1 MLKVSNYLYGTRMA
15 SVAKSEAVLKRMIDL
30 NYDVCYVER
39 SSLCFYPDG
48 LRVPLVDDEYDAFH
62 DLPDYSILEFREG
75 RAYLSHDASSLDN
88 AIFIT
93 NRCNSNCIMCP
104 TSNHVRRQSEIA
116 DIANL
121 LKLCHQIPSDAAH
134 LTITGGEPFLLKDDL
149 FVLLQYLKIHKGNIE
164 YLLLSNGRALG
175 DYNYFTRFK
184 ATVPEHLL
192 IGIPL
197 HGYDAAT
204 HDRITRSS
212 GSINQTYQGLKY
224 LASTCIKVELRI
236 VVSRLNID
244 YIDAIANLVIRELAH
259 VQVVTFIGLEMLG
272 NARLNFDQ
280 VWVDY
285 RSSFEAITGAI
296 DNLIASGINVVIY
309 NYPLCCVPEKYW
321 SICHR
326 SISPEK
332 VRHLDECL
340 TCTKKDYCGGMFMGT
355 YRLMEGKVKAI
366 R

>member
-1 MLKVSNYLYGTRMA
+1 MMKVSNYSYGTRLA
-15 SVAKSEAVLKRMIDL
+15 SVAKSAAVLKQMIDM
-30 NYDVCYVER
+30 NYDVCYVEP
-39 SSLCFYPDG
+39 SSLRFYPDG
-48 LRVPLVDDEYDAFH
+48 LIVPLVDSEYDAFCN
-62 DLPDYSILEFREG
+62 LPDYSILEFREG
-75 RAYLSHDASSLDN
+75 RAYLSHDAGSLDN

-104 TSNHVRRQSEIA
+104 TSNHIRAHSEMA
-116 DIANL
+116 DISNL
-121 LKLCHQIPSDAAH
+121 LKLCHQIPGDAAH

-149 FVLLQYLKIHKGNIE
+149 FILLEYLKNQKGNIE

-184 ATVPEHLL
+184 ATVPSNLL
-192 IGIPL
+192 LGIPL
-197 HGYDAAT
+197 HGYDAT
-204 HDRITRSS
+204 SHDGITRSP
-212 GSINQTYQGLKY
+212 GSFKQTCQGLKY

-244 YIDAIANLVIRELAH
+244 FIDAITDLVIRELAH
-259 VQVVTFIGLEMLG
+259 VHVVTFIGLEMLG
-272 NARLNFDQ
+272 NARLNFEE

-285 RSSFEAITGAI
+285 RSSFGALTGAI
-296 DNLIASGINVVIY
+296 DNLIASGIDVVIY
-309 NYPLCCVPEKYW
+309 NYPLCCVEEKYW

-332 VRHLDECL
+332 VRHLDECQS
-340 TCTKKDYCGGMFMGT
+340 CAKKDYCGGMFLGT
-355 YRLMEGKVKAI
+355 YKLMEGKLRAI